1 MRLIRRLAL
10 PVLLAS
16 IVSACSNK
24 NAATDDNAPLSFV
37 PADTPYAMA
46 NLEATPQ
53 AVYDAW
59 ALRMKTYWPTMIH
72 MYQGILDQAAT
83 DKTSDPNAQRGIKIA
98 KALLEEFNS
107 DDPMGRIRSMGFK
120 PDARYAFYGV
130 GMVPV
135 IRTELGDPAALRA
148 EIAKIEA
155 KVGEKVPTAK
165 VGAQEFWF
173 LGDQKAMGVAAI
185 EGNQLVLSIL
195 PVNADDS
202 LKQAILGLTK
212 PAQNLGTAGTLQAI
226 AKQYGYSN
234 YGAGFVDFVKL
245 TERLSSPPTGTDA
258 QFAAALG
265 IPFAGADPACR
276 ADYLEIAHKFP
287 RFVGG
292 IEELTVQRVRIG
304 AQMEID
310 ASIAAPFAAAMTA
323 APGTGAPG
331 DGVFDM
337 SLSLPVLKLKDF
349 WLKQADAVAA
359 KPYTC
364 PELVSLN
371 KGFADSKA
379 KVDVTVPPP
388 FSDFTGVRFALEKL
402 DMKPGATIP
411 DIFAKLAMRTTNPG
425 AVLAMAQLAV
435 PQLAAIHVQPDGKP
449 VLLPTGTVPMA
460 TQPIAVAM
468 TSDTLGLSSGAG
480 EDATL
485 GAFIAAPPAK
495 DAVFLR
501 FHFTGQFYKLMGDMM
516 DKAAAAMP
524 PDKQAQFAAQK
535 QMFASYEQMF
545 KFGDVTLTATPTGI
559 AFHEIVEQN

>member
-1 MRLIRRLAL
+1 MVAAHEVVLADDD
-10 PVLLAS
+10 PD
-16 IVSACSNK
+16 VSGHPRSGR
-24 NAATDDNAPLSFV
+24 DDKS
-37 PADTPYAMA
+37 D
-46 NLEATPQ
+46 
-53 AVYDAW
+53 
-59 ALRMKTYWPTMIH
+59 
-72 MYQGILDQAAT
+72 
-83 DKTSDPNAQRGIKIA
+83 DPNAERGIKIA
-98 KALLEEFNS
+98 KALLEEFNT

-120 PDARYAFYGV
+120 PDARYALYGV

-148 EIAKIEA
+148 EIAKIET

-165 VGAQEFWF
+165 VGNQEFWF
-173 LGDQKAMGVAAI
+173 LGDQKAMAVAAI

-202 LKQAILGLTK
+202 LKQTILGLTK
-212 PAQNLGTAGTLQAI
+212 PAQNLGSAGTLQAI

-234 YGAGFVDFVKL
+234 YGIGFVDFVKL
-245 TERLSSPPTGTDA
+245 TERLSSPPSGTDA
-258 QFAAALG
+258 QFAKALD
-265 IPFAGADPACR
+265 IPFAGADPACKSE
-276 ADYLEIAHKFP
+276 YLEIAHKFP

-292 IEELTVQRVRIG
+292 VEELGTQRVRLG

-310 ASIAAPFAAAMTA
+310 SSIAAPLAAALTA

-331 DGVFDM
+331 EGVFDM

-349 WLKQADAVAA
+349 WIKQADAVAA
-359 KPYTC
+359 KPYAC
-364 PELVSLN
+364 PQLTSLN
-371 KGFADSKA
+371 QGFANSKA

-388 FSDFTGVRFALEKL
+388 FSDFTGVRFVLDKL
-402 DMKPGATIP
+402 DMKQGSPVP
-411 DIFAKLAMRTTNPG
+411 DIFAKLAMRTSNPI
-425 AVLAMAQLAV
+425 AVLAMAQMAV
-435 PQLAAIHVQPDGKP
+435 PQLATIKVQPDGKS

-468 TSDTLGLSSGAG
+468 TSDTIGLSSGAG

-485 GAFIAAPPAK
+485 GAFIATPPAK
-495 DAVFLR
+495 DPVFLR

-524 PDKQAQFAAQK
+524 PDKQQAFAAQK

-559 AFHEIVEQN
+559 AFHETVEQN

>member
-10 PVLLAS
+10 PVALAS
-16 IVSACSNK
+16 LVAACSNK

-46 NLEATPQ
+46 NLEPVPQ

-59 ALRMKTYWPTMIH
+59 SQRMKSYWPTMMQ
-72 MYQGILDQAAT
+72 MYQGMLDQASAA
-83 DKTSDPNAQRGIKIA
+83 KSDPNAQRGIKIA
-98 KALLEEFNS
+98 KALLEEFTT
-107 DDPMGRIRSMGFK
+107 DDPVGRIRSMGFK

-135 IRTELGDPAALRA
+135 IRTELGDPAALKA

-165 VGAQEFWF
+165 VGNQDIWF
-173 LGDQKAMGVAAI
+173 LGDQKAMAVAAI

-202 LKQAILGLTK
+202 LKQTILGLTK
-212 PAQNLGTAGTLQAI
+212 PAQNLGSAGALQAI
-226 AKQYGYSN
+226 GKQYGYSN
-234 YGAGFVDFVKL
+234 YGVGFVDFVKL

-258 QFAAALG
+258 QFAKALD
-265 IPFAGADPACR
+265 IPFAGADPACK

-292 IEELTVQRVRIG
+292 VEEMTAQRVRLG

-310 ASIAAPFAAAMTA
+310 TSIAAPLAAALTA

-349 WLKQADAVAA
+349 WIKQADAVAA

-364 PELVSLN
+364 PQLISMN
-371 KGFADSKA
+371 QGFADSKA

-388 FSDFTGVRFALEKL
+388 FSDFTGVRFVLDKL
-402 DMKPGATIP
+402 DMKPGSPVP
-411 DIFAKLAMRTTNPG
+411 DIFAKLAMRTSNPG

-435 PQLAAIHVQPDGKP
+435 PQLATIKVAPDGKS
-449 VLLPTGTVPMA
+449 VSLPSGTVPMA

-468 TSDTLGLSSGAG
+468 TSDTIGISSGAG
-480 EDATL
+480 EDAAL
-485 GAFIAAPPAK
+485 GAFIAQPPAK
-495 DAVFLR
+495 DPVFMR
-501 FHFTGQFYKLMGDMM
+501 FHFTGQFYKLMGDLM

-524 PDKQAQFAAQK
+524 PDKQQQFAAQK
-535 QMFASYEQMF
+535 QMFAAYEQMF
-545 KFGDVTLTATPTGI
+545 KYGDVTLTATPTGI